1 MTAINLVTY
10 DLSFRTAVNT
20 VLKKYFDGA
29 NHTFGGD
36 PVAFPQCDVEFDRK
50 QLGTTLP
57 RPVIMVEKF
66 GDVDRF
72 RQSEQTGL
80 RRQFVQQCFVRVYTA
95 DAKDSWKSNNNVQNL
110 IGLVIASAA
119 DEFAD
124 LGVKPVGTTE
134 PVPIPFDPAHRMQV
148 TQRVVRLRID
158 GVYPRKG

>member
-1 MTAINLVTY
+1 MTMINLVTY

-29 NHTFGGD
+29 NHNFNAT
-36 PVAFPQCDVEFDRK
+36 PVAFPSCDIAFDRK
-50 QLGTTLP
+50 QLGESIP
-57 RPVIMVEKF
+57 RPLIMVEKF
-66 GDVDRF
+66 GDVNRF

-80 RRQFVQQCFVRVYTA
+80 RRQFVQQCFVRVYTS
-95 DAKDSWKSNNNVQNL
+95 DPNDVWKSNNNVQNL
-110 IGLVIASAA
+110 LGLVFASAA

-158 GVYPRKG
+158 GIYPRKG